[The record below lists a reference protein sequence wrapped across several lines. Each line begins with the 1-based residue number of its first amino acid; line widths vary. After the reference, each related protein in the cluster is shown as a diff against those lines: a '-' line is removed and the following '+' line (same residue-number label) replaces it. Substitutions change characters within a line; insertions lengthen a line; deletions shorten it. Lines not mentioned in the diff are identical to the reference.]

1 VGQSLFPGYR
11 IIRYEGAM
19 IELNHHSARACLLA
33 ITLLS
38 WGLSTARADDPWIVY
53 EGGEGP
59 GKGKHI
65 VLVSGDEEYRSEEAL
80 PQLARILSSRHGFKC
95 TVLFAINPADG
106 TIDPAV
112 TSNIPGLEALAG
124 ADMMVIATRFR
135 ALPDQQ
141 MKHIDD
147 FVNSGKPMLGLRT
160 ATHAFSYPKG
170 ATGPFAKYDWQSTE
184 WPGGFGR
191 QVLGET
197 WVSHHG
203 RHGVESTRGVINPES
218 QNHPILRGVE
228 DIWGPTDVYTVIHL
242 TGEARI
248 LVHGEVLEGMK
259 PTDKPISGPKN
270 SPMMPLAWTRPFTG
284 SRGRTSR
291 VVCTTMGA
299 AVDIQNEGLR
309 RLLVNACYWGLGLED
324 RIPPRSNVDLVG
336 AYSPLNFGFGKHRAG
351 LRPSDLK

>member
-1 VGQSLFPGYR
+1 MIGLDQHSAWHCLP
-11 IIRYEGAM
+11 AM
-19 IELNHHSARACLLA
+19 I
-33 ITLLS
+33 LLS
-38 WGLSTARADDPWIVY
+38 WGLSMARADDPWIVY

-59 GKGKHI
+59 GRGKRI

-95 TVLFAINPADG
+95 TVLFAIDPADG
-106 TIDPAV
+106 TIDPSV

-141 MKHIDD
+141 MKYIDE
-147 FVNSGKPMLGLRT
+147 FVNSGKPILGLRT

-170 ATGPFAKYDWQSTE
+170 ATGPFVKYDWQSAE

-203 RHGVESTRGVINPES
+203 RHGVESTRGVINPEFKD
-218 QNHPILRGVE
+218 HPILRGVE
-228 DIWGPTDVYTVIHL
+228 DIWAPTDVYTVTHL
-242 TGEARI
+242 TGEDRV

-259 PTDKPISGPKN
+259 PTDRPVSGPKN
-270 SPMMPLAWTRPFTG
+270 NPMMPLAWTRLFTG
-284 SRGRTSR
+284 SQGKVSR
-291 VVCTTMGA
+291 VFCTTMGA
-299 AVDIQNEGLR
+299 AVDLQNEGFR

-324 RIPPRSNVDLVG
+324 RIPPRSNVGLVG
-336 AYSPLNFGFGKHRAG
+336 AYTPLNFGFGKHRKG